1 MTNKNQ
7 IKLDGEN
14 INTFVPRMGYLI
26 LKTST
31 RSRAKEIGTQ
41 YKNKAKT
48 TQIVHAPFT
57 CYQSIQKKISDLN
70 SIHKSTTLTCQH
82 ISLFWEVEKRAG
94 KLDKNISPMPS
105 IVHAHFTCYE
115 YVLKKFTALNYT
127 NKRMTLACQL
137 RALLPDSE

>member
-1 MTNKNQ
+1 MIFESKHEHLVNSK
-7 IKLDGEN
+7 
-14 INTFVPRMGYLI
+14 
-26 LKTST
+26 
-31 RSRAKEIGTQ
+31 KERVTQ
-41 YKNKAKT
+41 SKNKAKT

-82 ISLFWEVEKRAG
+82 ISFFWEVEKRAG

-105 IVHAHFTCYE
+105 IAHAHFTCYE

-127 NKRMTLACQL
+127 NKRMTLACQF
-137 RALLPDSE
+137 RALLPESE